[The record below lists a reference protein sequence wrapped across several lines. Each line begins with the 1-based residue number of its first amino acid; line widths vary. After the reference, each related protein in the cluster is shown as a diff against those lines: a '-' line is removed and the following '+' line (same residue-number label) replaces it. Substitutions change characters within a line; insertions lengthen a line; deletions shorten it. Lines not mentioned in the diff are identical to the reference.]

1 MKGHLRV
8 ALLFTASLAAC
19 IAARNSVGNVA
30 ESGMNVNT
38 LTADEQQKG
47 WRLLFDGKTLNGWR
61 GYNRADMPAGWAA
74 QDGALTRVSQAA
86 DIITTD
92 QFGDFE
98 LELEWRIAPGGNSG
112 IFYRAAEGLDA
123 IYMSAPE
130 MQVLDDDRHPDGRS
144 TLTSAGADYGL
155 YPAPRGFVRPAGEWN
170 HVRIVADGNQI
181 EHWLNGTRVVEYELG
196 GDDWSAKVAASKFRD
211 WPLYGKAARGHIG
224 LQEHGS
230 WVAYRNIR
238 IRPIR

>member
-123 IYMSAPE
+123 IYMSAPGTARN
-130 MQVLDDDRHPDGRS
+130 QHR
-144 TLTSAGADYGL
+144 LT
-155 YPAPRGFVRPAGEWN
+155 
-170 HVRIVADGNQI
+170 
-181 EHWLNGTRVVEYELG
+181 
-196 GDDWSAKVAASKFRD
+196 
-211 WPLYGKAARGHIG
+211 
-224 LQEHGS
+224 
-230 WVAYRNIR
+230 
-238 IRPIR
+238 